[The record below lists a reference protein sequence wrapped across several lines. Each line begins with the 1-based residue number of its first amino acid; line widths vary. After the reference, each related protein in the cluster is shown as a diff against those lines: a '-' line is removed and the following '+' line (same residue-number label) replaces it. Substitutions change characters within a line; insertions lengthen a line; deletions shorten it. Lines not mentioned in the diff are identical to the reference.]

1 MVGWILIMRKEK
13 VKEEVDDIVAA
24 VASLPLGLMKVVY
37 IRTIMPIMEDQEA
50 KVLDITTIIR
60 DLIIKEVACET
71 LVVEMVAI
79 KAMATT
85 IIINLAT
92 IRVDKDLTTTTII
105 KEVAIIIIAKAMQEV
120 EVVILAQIIT
130 MATNR
135 TDAQTTSTT
144 PTRSI
149 TSHRLEAVVNNNPE
163 VVLTRRL
170 PQIVIQQTIKIAK
183 AILIMEPALNNSNRS
198 RTYPNSK
205 SSSTTTASGNNT
217 MVYSRPR
224 INFRH

>member
-1 MVGWILIMRKEK
+1 MLNPMTTRVALSQARLAQQHKMREKKPITIMLSLHSKPLTIKIIAITRLVAVEVPWVVGWILIMRKEK

-105 KEVAIIIIAKAMQEV
+105 KEVAIIIIAKAM
-120 EVVILAQIIT
+120 
-130 MATNR
+130 
-135 TDAQTTSTT
+135 
-144 PTRSI
+144 
-149 TSHRLEAVVNNNPE
+149 
-163 VVLTRRL
+163 
-170 PQIVIQQTIKIAK
+170 
-183 AILIMEPALNNSNRS
+183 
-198 RTYPNSK
+198 
-205 SSSTTTASGNNT
+205 
-217 MVYSRPR
+217 
-224 INFRH
+224 